1 MKYARLMRG
10 AVAVAASSAL
20 LLAGCSAKNDQKQA
34 ADGGAASESLDVFAT
49 TGYLADA
56 VKNIAPDANI
66 TTMVGPGGDPHTYQP
81 TTKDLET
88 MQAADL
94 TVWTGLHMEAQM
106 LDQLEGL
113 GDKQIAVGEML
124 PAENLLDWPE
134 TDDKGNPLHDPHIWN
149 SPDNWI
155 LVTGYIAD
163 KLAEVDPANAE
174 TYKTNAK
181 KYQDEIATAK
191 ADAEKAFEALS
202 TRVLVTGHDAF
213 NYLGATFDLE
223 IHATDFVS
231 SEAQLSAA
239 EIDALAKMVAE
250 KKVPVIFQDNLA
262 NPQAIQH
269 LQEAVKKAGW
279 EVQISDKELFADSL
293 GAEEGVDTY
302 LGVFKHNVDA
312 IVEALGGK

>member
-10 AVAVAASSAL
+10 AVAVAAGSAL
-20 LLAGCSAKNDQKQA
+20 LLAGCSAKSDQKPA

-124 PAENLLDWPE
+124 PKENLLDWPE

-174 TYKTNAK
+174 TYKANAK

-191 ADAEKAFEALS
+191 ADAEKAFEGLA

-213 NYLGATFDLE
+213 NYLGASFNLE

-239 EIDALAKMVAE
+239 DIDALAKMVAE

-279 EVQISDKELFADSL
+279 DVQISDKELFADSL

>member
-1 MKYARLMRG
+1 MSYAKLMRG
-10 AVAVAASSAL
+10 AVALAASSAL
-20 LLAGCSAKNDQKQA
+20 LLAGCSQA
-34 ADGGAASESLDVFAT
+34 ADNHDHAGGDHDHLDVFAT

-56 VKNIAPDANI
+56 VKNIAPDAHI

-81 TTKDLET
+81 STKDLET

-124 PAENLLDWPE
+124 PKENLLDWPE
-134 TDDKGNPLHDPHIWN
+134 TDDAGNPLHDPHIWN

-155 LVTGYIAD
+155 LVTGFIAD
-163 KLAEVDPANAE
+163 KLAEVDPDNAE
-174 TYKTNAK
+174 TYKANAT
-181 KYQDEIATAK
+181 KYQGEIAAMKEEATK
-191 ADAEKAFEALS
+191 KFEGLT
-202 TRVLVTGHDAF
+202 TRTLVTGHDAF
-213 NYLGATFDLE
+213 NYLGSSFGLD
-223 IHATDFVS
+223 IYATDFVS

-239 EIDALAKMVAE
+239 EIDELAKMIAE

-269 LQEAVKKAGW
+269 LQEAVTKLNWKV
-279 EVQISDKELFADSL
+279 EISDKELFADSL
-293 GAEEGVDTY
+293 GAEAGVDTY
-302 LGVFKHNVDA
+302 LGVFNHNVDA